1 MGKKI
6 PLLLSCLLGF
16 LLIRAQTEIY
26 VAPNGNDHNIG
37 SLTQPFKTPER
48 AIQEARKAV
57 EKDLVIYFRKGIYYL
72 QKPILL
78 NLETVKTR
86 SLVISSYPGEK
97 AYISA
102 GQLLKPKW
110 KVFKKNIY
118 VAAVP
123 ENIDFERLFVNGKLQ
138 ILARYPDYDP
148 AARVFNGTSADAT
161 APERIRRWKDPAGG
175 YVHGLHSGEWGGF
188 HYMIMGI
195 DEKGELRLEGGWQNN
210 RPSPLHQEFRFV
222 ENIFEELTAPGEW
235 FLDKNKNMLYYY
247 PPTGM
252 DLSRAKIEVSRFR
265 NSIEIKGK
273 DKIPVSGIEIKN
285 IIFLHNERSF
295 METKEPL
302 LRSDW
307 TIYRGGSVF
316 MENTRDIKITG
327 CQFADVGG
335 NAIMLSGY
343 NRGNVINNN
352 HIYGAGAN
360 GIAFVGKTDAVR
372 SPSFGY
378 ENYVLY
384 EHLDKTPGPK
394 SDHYPKECTAENN
407 LIHDIGKIEKQAAGI
422 QIDIAGNIKVKH
434 NSIYNTPRAGI
445 NIGDGAFGGHILEFN
460 DVFNTVLETGDH
472 GAFNSWGRD
481 RYWSPS
487 RKYMDSITS
496 AHPELILL
504 DALETT
510 VIRNN
515 RFRCDHGWDID
526 LDDGSSNY
534 HIYNNLLLNGGLKFR
549 EGFKRVANNNIMVNN
564 SFHPHVWF
572 KNSEDRFANN
582 IVMTAYAPIGIN
594 DWGKYI
600 DYNLFPNTETLQI
613 AQSRGTDQHSISGNA
628 GFISPSTGDYRVGNK
643 SLALSIGFKN
653 FSMDQFGVQE
663 PELKKIAAKPNFPV
677 LIDNNNSNEKK
688 ETVTSFLNAEV
699 KSIESLGERSA
710 YGLADANGAVIVKL
724 EADSPLKKSGLMEKD
739 VIRSMDGTVVKK
751 AADLLNI
758 YQASKWKG
766 KIKIEVMRNQQL
778 VQAEVSLK

>member
-1 MGKKI
+1 MEKKI
-6 PLLLSCLLGF
+6 SLLLSCLLGF

-26 VAPNGNDHNIG
+26 VAPNGSDHNIG
-37 SLTQPFKTPER
+37 SIAQPFKTPER

-78 NLETVKTR
+78 NHETVKTR
-86 SLVISSYPGEK
+86 SLMISSYPGEK

-110 KVFKKNIY
+110 KIFKKEIY
-118 VAAVP
+118 VTAVP
-123 ENIDFERLFVNGKLQ
+123 ENIHFERLFVNGKLQ
-138 ILARYPDYDP
+138 TLARYPDYDP
-148 AARVFNGTSADAT
+148 AARVFNGTSADAI
-161 APERIRRWKDPAGG
+161 APERIRQWKDPAGG

-188 HYMIMGI
+188 HYRITGI
-195 DEKGELRLEGGWQNN
+195 DEKGELKLEGGWQNN
-210 RPSPLHQEFRFV
+210 RPSPLHKEFRFV
-222 ENIFEELTAPGEW
+222 ENIFEELNAPGEW
-235 FLDKNKNMLYYY
+235 FLDRNKNMLYYY
-247 PPTGM
+247 PPAGT
-252 DLSRAKIEVSRFR
+252 DLSLAKIEVSRFR
-265 NSIEIKGK
+265 NSIEIQGK
-273 DKIPVSGIEIKN
+273 DRTPVSGIEIKN
-285 IIFLHNERSF
+285 IVFLHNERSF

-307 TIYRGGSVF
+307 TIYRGGSIF

-327 CQFADVGG
+327 CQFTDVGG
-335 NAIMLSGY
+335 NAVMLSGY
-343 NRGNVINNN
+343 NKGNVIHSN
-352 HIYGAGAN
+352 HIYGAGAS

-378 ENYVLY
+378 ENDVLY

-394 SDHYPKECTAENN
+394 SDHYPQECTADNN
-407 LIHDIGKIEKQAAGI
+407 LIHDIGQIEKQVAGI
-422 QIDIAGNIKVKH
+422 QIDIAANIKVIH

-510 VIRNN
+510 IIRNN

-534 HIYNNLLLNGGLKFR
+534 HIYNNVLLNGGLKLR
-549 EGFKRVANNNIMVNN
+549 EGFKRVVNNNIMVNN

-582 IVMTAYAPIGIN
+582 IVMTAYAPIGID

-600 DYNLFPNTETLQI
+600 DYNLFPNTETLQV

-628 GFISPSTGDYRVGNK
+628 GFISPSTGDFRVGNQ

-653 FSMDQFGVQE
+653 FSMDQFGVQV
-663 PELKKIAAKPNFPV
+663 PELKKIAAKPQFPA
-677 LIDNNNSNEKK
+677 LLNNNDSNDKK
-688 ETVTSFLNAEV
+688 ATAISFLNAVV
-699 KSIESLGERSA
+699 KSIEGPGERSA
-710 YGLADANGAVIVKL
+710 YGLADENGAVIVKL

-766 KIKIEVMRNQQL
+766 KIKTEVMRNQQL